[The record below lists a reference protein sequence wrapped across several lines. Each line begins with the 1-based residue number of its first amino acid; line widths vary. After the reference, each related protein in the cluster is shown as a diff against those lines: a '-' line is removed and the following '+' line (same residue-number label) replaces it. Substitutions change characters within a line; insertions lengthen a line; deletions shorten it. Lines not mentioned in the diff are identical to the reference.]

1 MDMPSLLE
9 RRSTDTELIGLV
21 VRLAETV
28 RRLEEKVD
36 MLIIQRADEFP
47 DTSPGCWL
55 DEDLSKVQNYGG
67 AAKNSATG

>member
-1 MDMPSLLE
+1 MDMPSLL

-47 DTSPGCWL
+47 DTSPGVF
-55 DEDLSKVQNYGG
+55 DDTPQDGIV
-67 AAKNSATG
+67 AHR